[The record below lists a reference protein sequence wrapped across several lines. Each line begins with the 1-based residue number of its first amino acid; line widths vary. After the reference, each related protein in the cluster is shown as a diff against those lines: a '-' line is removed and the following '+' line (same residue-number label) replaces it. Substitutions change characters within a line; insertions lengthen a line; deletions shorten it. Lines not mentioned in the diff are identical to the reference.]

1 MKLTTAQRSEIIS
14 EPASSEVGF
23 NELVRILLNRFSKKE
38 RALFLDEHK
47 GEQGNGSVLVVGVD
61 TVAAFNFTSQVLA
74 WVIFNRLDWA
84 SWLLRKG
91 SVRCFFMSCRLVD
104 FPVKTSGRSFPP
116 HDPKMLLRFIRHFES
131 SVVRRYYS

>member
-14 EPASSEVGF
+14 EPASSDVGF

-61 TVAAFNFTSQVLA
+61 TVAAFNFAPPVPA
-74 WVIFNRLDWA
+74 WVIFNRSYSA
-84 SWLLRKG
+84 SWLLRKA
-91 SVRCFFMSCRLVD
+91 SVRCFS
-104 FPVKTSGRSFPP
+104 
-116 HDPKMLLRFIRHFES
+116 
-131 SVVRRYYS
+131 

>member
-14 EPASSEVGF
+14 EPTSSEVAF
-23 NELVRILLNRFSKKE
+23 NELVRILLNRFSKQE

-61 TVAAFNFTSQVLA
+61 TVAVFNFASQVLT
-74 WVIFNRLDWA
+74 WGLFNRLDSA

-91 SVRCFFMSCRLVD
+91 SVRCFS
-104 FPVKTSGRSFPP
+104 
-116 HDPKMLLRFIRHFES
+116 
-131 SVVRRYYS
+131 